1 MGEEWRTYEVNEFAR
16 IVYALMCQCVCVGR
30 WVGVCVIPVH
40 CTNCVFKH
48 IKQIIMARYIF
59 QEMSVAFFSHIHA
72 YSWDVVI
79 VHFHTSWVLHSV
91 SPEKGPQ
98 DVYLLLKSISVFPL
112 YHHLQTVT
120 LIRFWNRFWKPYHI
134 YPGKVNAVGVCDPNR
149 QST

>member
-16 IVYALMCQCVCVGR
+16 IVYALMCQCV
-30 WVGVCVIPVH
+30 WVGGWVYVWYQ
-40 CTNCVFKH
+40 CTAPTVYLNIF
-48 IKQIIMARYIF
+48 KQIIMARYIF